1 MYFFI
6 FIIIQKRRNMQKPGL
21 ASPATSTTVDLDLSI
36 VPRGS
41 TIIIIINYSALSGS
55 TAY

>member
-6 FIIIQKRRNMQKPGL
+6 YIIIQKRRNMQKPGS
-21 ASPATSTTVDLDLSI
+21 ASPATTLDLDLSI

-41 TIIIIINYSALSGS
+41 RITIIINYSALGGS

>member
-6 FIIIQKRRNMQKPGL
+6 PIIIQKRRNMQKPGL